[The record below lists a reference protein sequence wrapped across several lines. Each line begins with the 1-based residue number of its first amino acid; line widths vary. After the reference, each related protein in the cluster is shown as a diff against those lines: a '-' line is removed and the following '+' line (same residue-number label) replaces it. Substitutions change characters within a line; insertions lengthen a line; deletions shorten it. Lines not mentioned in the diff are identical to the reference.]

1 MTSMHDGAETAPQRP
16 AGPRCRCGTP
26 ILHIPGKG
34 RPKIYCSDACRK
46 RAKREIARNAE
57 TATNGAGQSRSEQKT
72 DAGFSSKGKSPST
85 AGQRGCATPANRA
98 VTAAPDGRSR
108 AGESERARPS
118 QETAPQGRTD
128 PRDER
133 YARRDR
139 HQTVALGEAF
149 RACGNRLTGK
159 AAELMWAPGEAAVT
173 GVCRCNNV
181 HLCAWCG
188 TRILAVRAANVQ
200 AMADGLATAG
210 YGLHLGTNTLRHF
223 ERMPF
228 GSNRKGQRFGLV
240 SVLHDGWRGAYGSA
254 GRPWRRLKA
263 EFGVIGYER
272 SYEDT
277 YGLDTGF
284 HLHWHTLWVTAAPL
298 DDEGQTAFRRAIAA
312 AWADAVRAAGGYEVS
327 QTCDRPNCPC
337 GGEGHGTDLR
347 PLNGDDAGD
356 AARYL
361 YKDGDKGTAKI
372 GLELS
377 RQDLKDGR
385 RFGRLGPWQLGDAA
399 AEELTASGGVPGV
412 FTERYRERERGIF
425 GVRKQYRTQGLNALV
440 KALEIPQDERTEDEI
455 TDESGGLQP
464 IAVIPSGTWY
474 RHVARVPGRRLD
486 LVKVA
491 EAHGIAGVRL
501 LIESWGLRW
510 GIDVFD
516 PPATEAPATAGEDE
530 PTPRVSALLELPAAR
545 TFVEHVHRAA
555 RRRAVA
561 AMAAEK

>member
-1 MTSMHDGAETAPQRP
+1 MTSVQSDP
-16 AGPRCRCGTP
+16 AAVPARGPRCNGPGCGKP

-46 RAKREIARNAE
+46 RAKRAIERNAE
-57 TATNGAGQSRSEQKT
+57 TTAKGAGQPRPEQKT
-72 DAGFSSKGKSPST
+72 DAGFSSKGKSPSA
-85 AGQRGCATPANRA
+85 AGQS
-98 VTAAPDGRSR
+98 VAADAAKPKNGQPKR
-108 AGESERARPS
+108 
-118 QETAPQGRTD
+118 D

-133 YARRDR
+133 FERRDR
-139 HQTVALGEAF
+139 HQAVALGEAF

-159 AAELMWAPGEAAVT
+159 AAMLMAAAGEAALT

-181 HLCAWCG
+181 HMCAWCG
-188 TRILAVRAANVQ
+188 TRILAVRAANAQ
-200 AMADGLATAG
+200 LMADGLAAAG

-223 ERMPF
+223 PRMPF
-228 GSNRKGQRFGLV
+228 GSNRKGERFGLV

-263 EFGVIGYER
+263 DFGVIGYER
-272 SYEDT
+272 AYEDT
-277 YGLDTGF
+277 WGPDTGF

-298 DDEGQTAFRRAIAA
+298 DADAQLAFRRAIAT
-312 AWADAVRAAGGYEVS
+312 AWADAVRNAGGYEVS
-327 QTCDRPNCPC
+327 QTCDRPDCSC

-347 PLNGDDAGD
+347 SLNSGEEGET
-356 AARYL
+356 ARYL

-385 RFGRLGPWQLGDAA
+385 RSGRLGPWQLGDAA
-399 AEELTASGGVPGV
+399 ADELAASGGVPGV
-412 FTERYRERERGIF
+412 FTEKYRERERGIF

-474 RHVARVPGRRLD
+474 RHIARVPGRRLD

-491 EAHGIAGVRL
+491 EAHGIDGVRL
-501 LIESWGLRW
+501 LVESWGLRW

-516 PPATEAPATAGEDE
+516 PPVEGESTAQAGETEAAGKA
-530 PTPRVSALLELPAAR
+530 SALLDRPAAR

-555 RRRAVA
+555 RRVSDGA
-561 AMAAEK
+561 

>member
-1 MTSMHDGAETAPQRP
+1 M
-16 AGPRCRCGTP
+16 
-26 ILHIPGKG
+26 
-34 RPKIYCSDACRK
+34 YCSEACKK
-46 RAKREIARNAE
+46 RAKRAIERASE
-57 TATNGAGQSRSEQKT
+57 TTTKGAGQDRREAKR

-85 AGQRGCATPANRA
+85 AGQS
-98 VTAAPDGRSR
+98 VAAEAAKPEKGQPKTGS
-108 AGESERARPS
+108 
-118 QETAPQGRTD
+118 
-128 PRDER
+128 RDER

-139 HQTVALGEAF
+139 HQAVALGEAF

-159 AAELMWAPGEAAVT
+159 AATLQWAAGEAALT

-181 HLCAWCG
+181 HMCAWCG
-188 TRILAVRAANVQ
+188 TRILAVRAANAQ
-200 AMADGLATAG
+200 LMADGLAGAG
-210 YGLHLGTNTLRHF
+210 YGLHLGTSTLRHF
-223 ERMPF
+223 QRMPF
-228 GSNRKGQRFGLV
+228 GSNRKGERFGLV

-272 SYEDT
+272 AYEDT
-277 YGLDTGF
+277 WGPDTGH
-284 HLHWHTLWVTAAPL
+284 HLHWHTLWVTEAPL
-298 DDEGQTAFRRAIAA
+298 DADGQTEFRQAIAT
-312 AWADAVRAAGGYEVS
+312 AWADGVRAAGGYEVS

-347 PLNGDDAGD
+347 SLGGGEEGE

-385 RFGRLGPWQLGDAA
+385 RSGRLGPWQLGDAA
-399 AEELTASGGVPGV
+399 ADELAASGGVPGA
-412 FTERYRERERGIF
+412 FTKAYRERERGIF

-440 KALEIPQDERTEDEI
+440 KLLEIAQDERTEDEI

-464 IAVIPSGTWY
+464 ILVIPSGTWY
-474 RHVARVPGRRLD
+474 RHIARVPGRRLD

-491 EAHGIAGVRL
+491 EAHGIGGVRL

-516 PPATEAPATAGEDE
+516 PPAEGAEDGSATQAGETEAAVKA
-530 PTPRVSALLELPAAR
+530 AELPGRPAAR
-545 TFVEHVHRAA
+545 TFAEHVHRA
-555 RRRAVA
+555 RRRQA
-561 AMAAEK
+561 AN

>member
-1 MTSMHDGAETAPQRP
+1 MTSVQSDSAAVP
-16 AGPRCRCGTP
+16 ARGPRCNGPGCGKP
-26 ILHIPGKG
+26 IVHIPGK
-34 RPKIYCSDACRK
+34 RPKVYCSEACKK
-46 RAKREIARNAE
+46 RAKRAIARAAE
-57 TATNGAGQSRSEQKT
+57 TTAKGAGQSRPEPKR
-72 DAGFSSKGKSPST
+72 DAGFSSKGKSPSA
-85 AGQRGCATPANRA
+85 AGQS
-98 VTAAPDGRSR
+98 VAAEAAKPKNGQ
-108 AGESERARPS
+108 PKK
-118 QETAPQGRTD
+118 D

-159 AAELMWAPGEAAVT
+159 AATLMAATGEAAIT

-188 TRILAVRAANVQ
+188 TRILAVRAANAQ
-200 AMADGLATAG
+200 AMADGLAAAG

-228 GSNRKGQRFGLV
+228 GSNRKGERFGLI

-263 EFGVIGYER
+263 DFGVIGYER
-272 SYEDT
+272 AYEDT
-277 YGLDTGF
+277 WGLDTGF

-298 DDEGQTAFRRAIAA
+298 DADAQLAFRRAIAT

-327 QTCDRPNCPC
+327 QTCDRPDCSC

-347 PLNGDDAGD
+347 SLNSGEEGET
-356 AARYL
+356 ARYL

-399 AEELTASGGVPGV
+399 ADELAASGGVPGI
-412 FTERYRERERGIF
+412 FTEKYRERERGIF

-440 KALEIPQDERTEDEI
+440 KTLGIPQDTRTEDEI

-464 IAVIPSGTWY
+464 ILVIPSGTWY
-474 RHVARVPGRRLD
+474 RHIARVPGRRLD

-491 EAHGIAGVRL
+491 EAHGTGGVRL

-510 GIDVFD
+510 GVDVFD
-516 PPATEAPATAGEDE
+516 PPTEDEPTTQAGEDE
-530 PTPRVSALLELPAAR
+530 PAAEVPPALLRPAAR

-555 RRRAVA
+555 KRRTAGRN
-561 AMAAEK
+561 